1 MNVDDVQSVLDEFF
15 GTRQESADRW
25 LITNRRSGK
34 KRSGISWPDHGKKF
48 TDSYRCIYDALRKNV
63 AFRRNH
69 NLNLARRLKLKLI
82 RKKLW
87 KEHHTNTGIKRA
99 LLSNVFQ
106 LGCAIPHYVLKYMS
120 FIGGELFQLRSI
132 PSNRTT
138 NWLLRRAG
146 VINSTLTDIE
156 FLDYMA
162 FRL

>member
-1 MNVDDVQSVLDEFF
+1 MDVDDVQSVLDEFF
-15 GTRQESADRW
+15 GTQQKSADKW
-25 LITNRRSGK
+25 LDLNRCSGR

-48 TDSYRCIYDALRKNV
+48 TDTYRCIYDALRKNV
-63 AFRRNH
+63 AFRRNR

-82 RKKLW
+82 RKRLW
-87 KEHHTNTGIKRA
+87 QEHHTNIGIKRA

-106 LGCAIPHYVLKYMS
+106 LGCAVPHFVLKYMS